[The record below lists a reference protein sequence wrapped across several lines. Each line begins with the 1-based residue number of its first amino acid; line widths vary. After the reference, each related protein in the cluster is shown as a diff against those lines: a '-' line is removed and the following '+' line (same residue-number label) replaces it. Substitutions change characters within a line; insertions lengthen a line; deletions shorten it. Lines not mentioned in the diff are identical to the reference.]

1 MERVK
6 EVGIALKGPMT
17 TPIGSG
23 FRSLNVLL
31 RKKLDLYA
39 NVRPAIS
46 IPNVGGVYENVNLL
60 TIRENTEGEYSGLE
74 HEVTEGVIENL
85 KIISKLACERI
96 GNFAFKIANDQE
108 RKKVTALHKATV
120 MRLSDGL
127 FLQEIRKAA
136 EKYPHI

>member
-1 MERVK
+1 MK
-6 EVGIALKGPMT
+6 QVGTALKGPMT

-46 IPNVGGVYENVNLL
+46 IPKVGGIYKGVNLL

-85 KIISKLACERI
+85 KVIS
-96 GNFAFKIANDQE
+96 
-108 RKKVTALHKATV
+108 
-120 MRLSDGL
+120 
-127 FLQEIRKAA
+127 
-136 EKYPHI
+136 